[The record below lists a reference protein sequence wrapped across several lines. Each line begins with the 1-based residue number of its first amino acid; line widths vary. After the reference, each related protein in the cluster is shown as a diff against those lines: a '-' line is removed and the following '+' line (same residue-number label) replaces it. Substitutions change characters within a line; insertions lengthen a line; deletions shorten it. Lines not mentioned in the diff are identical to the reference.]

1 VSERWRVHPGH
12 IVDLSDVD
20 PSATTGGPT
29 SREDAAAG
37 LALLQPELSDL
48 QNRLSAEAKRA
59 VLVVL
64 QGTDASGKDGT
75 IRHVFT
81 GLNPQ
86 AIRVAAFRE
95 PSSMELHHDFLWRV
109 HQVVPAAGEIGIF
122 NRSHYEDVVAVRV
135 RGLVPRHVWEPRFDD
150 INAFERLLVDS
161 GTTIVKFFLH
171 VSRAE
176 QGRRFEERA
185 HSAETRWKLRPEDLS
200 DRERWSEFQAAYEDA
215 ITRTSTKWAP
225 WYIVPAD
232 HKWFRNWVVST
243 VLAAVMTE
251 LNPEYPAAPT

>member
-1 VSERWRVHPGH
+1 
-12 IVDLSDVD
+12 VDLSDVD
-20 PSATTGGPT
+20 PAATTGGPA
-29 SREDAAAG
+29 SREEAEAG
-37 LALLQPELSDL
+37 LALLQPALADL
-48 QNRLSAEAKRA
+48 QNRLWAEAERA

-95 PSSMELHHDFLWRV
+95 PSSMELRHDFLWRV

-122 NRSHYEDVVAVRV
+122 NRSQYEDVVAVRV